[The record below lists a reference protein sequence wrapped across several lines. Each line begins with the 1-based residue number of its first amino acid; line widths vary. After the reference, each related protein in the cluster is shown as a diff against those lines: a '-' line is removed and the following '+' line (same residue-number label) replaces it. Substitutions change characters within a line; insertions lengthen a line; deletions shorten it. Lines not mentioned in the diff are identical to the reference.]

1 MPTSTL
7 MSDRRTVIEI
17 IATAALEVD
26 IPIDYGDALPG
37 GVETVLGNLD
47 SVRYVVIEELGE
59 VTSRDEQLRVE
70 VYARVTLHFDPNVV
84 DIADHAAGDRLGAA
98 DPIASVVAFDIES
111 GPYRI
116 EAW

>member
-1 MPTSTL
+1 
-7 MSDRRTVIEI
+7 MSDRRTVIET

-37 GVETVLGNLD
+37 AVETVLGNLD
-47 SVRYVVIEELGE
+47 SVRHVVIEELGD

-70 VYARVTLHFDPNVV
+70 VYARLTLHFDPAIVGN
-84 DIADHAAGDRLGAA
+84 ADHAARDRLVAA
-98 DPIASVVAFDIES
+98 DAIASMMSFDIES